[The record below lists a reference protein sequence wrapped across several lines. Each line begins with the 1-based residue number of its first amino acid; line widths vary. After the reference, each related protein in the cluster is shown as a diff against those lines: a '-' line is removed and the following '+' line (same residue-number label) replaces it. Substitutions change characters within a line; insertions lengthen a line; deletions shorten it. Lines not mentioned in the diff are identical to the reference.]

1 MRSFVKKFLEEAYI
15 APIALSLFLVP
26 LFWHPSFIYSF
37 TQGKELL
44 LKAVI
49 LITLSGLALSLI
61 YKKSFTIK
69 KITTSSLF
77 LLLLLELVI
86 FVVTDLLSNTP
97 IVTLYGTY
105 SRGFGFIMELFLF
118 LFVMYCALGLSEEKI
133 TKLLK
138 VAFFSAV
145 LVSIYAILQKPGLN
159 PFFWNYD
166 TNIFAG
172 RVFSFLGNP
181 SYLGQ
186 FMLLQTLT
194 GGYLTFVEKDNEAR
208 YSYLLGTT
216 LAVIA
221 LFLSGTRT
229 ALLGLIIALLI
240 LGIKYAK
247 FIYGHIKT
255 HKKIVVGLVL
265 VAGIIFAILPND
277 RYSLSALSMRSLNS
291 RMQIW
296 DGTIDL
302 VKDHPIIGYGGETF
316 YIHFPE
322 IITKKFLTLEENTN
336 ISADRVHNETLE
348 ILFSHG
354 IFAVVVYLAIFILLL
369 KIFFRSKNKVA
380 PILALI
386 IIANII
392 QNQFAFPDITIAT
405 LIAFCFGGLVSL
417 ETKEEVAVK
426 FSLRARAISAVVIF
440 LICIVIGV
448 VTIYRP
454 FMSQLAYAK
463 SKESYTVSYS
473 TAVIKHK
480 EALFYTPY
488 YSELWYEL
496 MFIDPSSMERALH
509 YLEQIDGNSG
519 NVLAWK
525 GNFYSKTDPAKASEF
540 YTMALEKN
548 PYHPNWIRAFADML
562 YSTGDYENAL
572 YLYEK
577 YLDAVPDFWRW
588 KDQLEDHTLK
598 EQKSYNAFF
607 KQSPDFWGVINK
619 IEYIT
624 SILEADR
631 KAFD

>member
-1 MRSFVKKFLEEAYI
+1 MTAK
-15 APIALSLFLVP
+15 
-26 LFWHPSFIYSF
+26 
-37 TQGKELL
+37 
-44 LKAVI
+44 
-49 LITLSGLALSLI
+49 
-61 YKKSFTIK
+61 
-69 KITTSSLF
+69 
-77 LLLLLELVI
+77 
-86 FVVTDLLSNTP
+86 
-97 IVTLYGTY
+97 
-105 SRGFGFIMELFLF
+105 FGFR
-118 LFVMYCALGLSEEKI
+118 
-133 TKLLK
+133 TR
-138 VAFFSAV
+138 VA
-145 LVSIYAILQKPGLN
+145 
-159 PFFWNYD
+159 
-166 TNIFAG
+166 
-172 RVFSFLGNP
+172 
-181 SYLGQ
+181 
-186 FMLLQTLT
+186 
-194 GGYLTFVEKDNEAR
+194 
-208 YSYLLGTT
+208 
-216 LAVIA
+216 
-221 LFLSGTRT
+221 
-229 ALLGLIIALLI
+229 
-240 LGIKYAK
+240 
-247 FIYGHIKT
+247 
-255 HKKIVVGLVL
+255 
-265 VAGIIFAILPND
+265 
-277 RYSLSALSMRSLNS
+277 
-291 RMQIW
+291 
-296 DGTIDL
+296 
-302 VKDHPIIGYGGETF
+302 
-316 YIHFPE
+316 
-322 IITKKFLTLEENTN
+322 
-336 ISADRVHNETLE
+336 
-348 ILFSHG
+348 
-354 IFAVVVYLAIFILLL
+354 
-369 KIFFRSKNKVA
+369 
-380 PILALI
+380 
-386 IIANII
+386 
-392 QNQFAFPDITIAT
+392 
-405 LIAFCFGGLVSL
+405 
-417 ETKEEVAVK
+417 
-426 FSLRARAISAVVIF
+426 SAVVIF